1 MISRELASMPLA
13 SMTGFARSQGSAGS
27 YHWAWELKSVNGK
40 GLDLRLRLPQGW
52 DAIEVPARTSAARQ
66 LARGNVSATLN
77 VERNGALPAVR
88 VNEEVLAALLETIR
102 KIAKRVDA
110 SPPSLDGILGLKGVM
125 EITETEENAGARRE
139 AEGAVARGFE
149 AALSD
154 LVNARRD
161 EGAALARVLQT
172 RLVEIARLTAAA
184 EASPAR
190 APEAIRAR
198 LAEQVKSI
206 IGTGEKLDSDRLYQE
221 AILLAAKADVRE
233 EIDRLKAHVEA
244 AQKLLSEGGP
254 VGRKLDFLAQELNRE
269 SNTLCAKSND
279 VSLNTI
285 GLDLKAA
292 VDQFREQV
300 QNIE

>member
-1 MISRELASMPLA
+1 
-13 SMTGFARSQGSAGS
+13 
-27 YHWAWELKSVNGK
+27 
-40 GLDLRLRLPQGW
+40 
-52 DAIEVPARTSAARQ
+52 
-66 LARGNVSATLN
+66 
-77 VERNGALPAVR
+77 
-88 VNEEVLAALLETIR
+88 
-102 KIAKRVDA
+102 
-110 SPPSLDGILGLKGVM
+110 M
-125 EITETEENAGARRE
+125 EITEAEEGAGERRE
-139 AEGAVARGFE
+139 AEAAVAAGFE

-154 LVNARRD
+154 LVSARRN
-161 EGAALARVLQT
+161 EGLALARILAT

-206 IGTGEKLDSDRLYQE
+206 VGTGEKFDSDRLYQE

-233 EIDRLKAHVEA
+233 ELDRLKAHVEA
-244 AQKLLSEGGP
+244 AQKLLDEGGP

-279 VSLNTI
+279 VSLTAI

-300 QNIE
+300 QNLE

>member
-1 MISRELASMPLA
+1 MPLA
-13 SMTGFARSQGSAGS
+13 SMTGFARSQGSAGG

-52 DAIEVPARTSAARQ
+52 DAIEVPARASAARH
-66 LARGNVSATLN
+66 LARGNVSATLTA
-77 VERNGALPAVR
+77 ERTGALAAVR
-88 VNEEVLAALLETIR
+88 VNEEVLAALLETIGR
-102 KIAKRVDA
+102 IAPRVEA

-125 EITETEENAGARRE
+125 EITEMEESAAARRE
-139 AEGAVARGFE
+139 AEAAVAAGFE

-154 LVNARRD
+154 LVSARRN
-161 EGAALARVLQT
+161 EGAALARLLET

-206 IGTGEKLDSDRLYQE
+206 VGTGEKFDSDRLYQE

-233 EIDRLKAHVEA
+233 ELDRLKAHVEA
-244 AQKLLSEGGP
+244 AEKLLAEGGP

-279 VSLNTI
+279 VSLTAI
-285 GLDLKAA
+285 GLDLKAV

-300 QNIE
+300 QNLE

>member
-1 MISRELASMPLA
+1 MPLA
-13 SMTGFARSQGSAGS
+13 SMTGFARSQGSAGG

-52 DAIEVPARTSAARQ
+52 DAIEVPARASAARH
-66 LARGNVSATLN
+66 LARGNVSATLTA
-77 VERNGALPAVR
+77 ERTGALAAVR
-88 VNEEVLAALLETIR
+88 VNEEVLAALLETIGR
-102 KIAKRVDA
+102 IAPRVEA

-125 EITETEENAGARRE
+125 EITETEENAAARRE
-139 AEGAVARGFE
+139 AEAAVAAGFE
-149 AALSD
+149 AALSA
-154 LVNARRD
+154 LVSARRN
-161 EGAALARVLQT
+161 EGAALARLLET

-206 IGTGEKLDSDRLYQE
+206 VGTGEKFDSDRLYQE

-233 EIDRLKAHVEA
+233 ELDRLKAHVEA
-244 AQKLLSEGGP
+244 AEKLLAEGGP

-279 VSLNTI
+279 VSLTAI
-285 GLDLKAA
+285 GLDLKAV

-300 QNIE
+300 QNLE